1 MKQVLSH
8 RPSQKKNN
16 NFSLLFHRFF
26 YCYFCKLMS
35 EQLSNQQLIDI
46 ANEFGTPVYIYHTEK
61 ISEQYQ
67 KLKHAFKKSD
77 SRFFY
82 ACKSLTNINILKLM
96 KQIGASLDCVSIN
109 EVKLGLKAGFEPK
122 EILFTP
128 NCVDFEEIEAG
139 KKLGVIVNID
149 NISILE
155 QFGNRYGDSYPV
167 CIRLNPHIMAGG
179 NYKISTGHVDSKF
192 GISIHQ
198 LRHIERI
205 VKSTNLN
212 VTGLHMHTG
221 SEIKDVNVFLQGL
234 EVMFEIA
241 RHFDNL
247 EFIDLGSGFKVPYQ
261 EGDAETDVNQLGEK
275 VAEAFEVFEKETGKK
290 LQIWFEPGKYLVSEA
305 GYFVVKANV
314 IKQTTATVFAGVNS
328 GFNHLIRPMFYDAF
342 HRIENISYPKGPE
355 RIYTVVGNICETDTF
370 AWDRKLNEVRE
381 GDFLVFY
388 NAGAYGFEMSSNF
401 NSRLKPAEVLVKD
414 GEAKLIRSRDTFEDL
429 LRNQIEVL

>member
-1 MKQVLSH
+1 MA
-8 RPSQKKNN
+8 
-16 NFSLLFHRFF
+16 
-26 YCYFCKLMS
+26 
-35 EQLSNQQLIDI
+35 QQLTNKQLI
-46 ANEFGTPVYIYHTEK
+46 AIATEFGTPVYVYHAEK
-61 ISEQYQ
+61 IAEQYQ
-67 KLKHAFKKSD
+67 KLKDAFKKSN
-77 SRFFY
+77 SKFFY
-82 ACKSLTNINILKLM
+82 ACKSLTNINILKWM

-109 EVKLGLKAGFEPK
+109 EVMLGLRAGFEPK
-122 EILFTP
+122 DILFTP

-139 KKLGVIVNID
+139 KQLGVNINID

-155 QFGNRYGDSYPV
+155 QFGNRYSNSYPV
-167 CIRLNPHIMAGG
+167 CIRVNPHIMAGG

-205 VKSTNLN
+205 VKTTRLN

-241 RHFDNL
+241 RHFENL

-275 VAEAFEVFEKETGKK
+275 VNEAFEAFEKETGKK

-314 IKQTTATVFAGVNS
+314 VKQTTATVFAGVNS
-328 GFNHLIRPMFYDAF
+328 GFNHLIRPMFYDSF
-342 HRIENISYPKGPE
+342 HLIKNLTNPAGPE

-414 GEAKLIRSRDTFEDL
+414 GEAKLIRSRDVFEDL
-429 LRNQIEVL
+429 LRNQIEIL